1 MESPTPLARRRH
13 PGYHRCVGNDRPD
26 VQTAAR
32 LLKRALAIKA
42 TREALADALGVHP
55 HDLALWLAGKAAPP
69 EPIFERVLEII
80 LDEKAAPSGAEQRAA
95 GKRRVL
101 IADNPAGYATLALV
115 LGDEFTLVPVYTL
128 VEALDLLQ
136 NTSVAR
142 GQAIDAII
150 CGLHFEGSQM
160 LRFLECVKA
169 YPRTS
174 AIPFVGCR
182 AQATQLRDPALAA
195 MREACEALGAI
206 AFIDLPE
213 RQSRAGAEKA
223 AVEFREAVRAAVRM
237 KAAEHRLRVLVVDD
251 NADAAHT
258 LSALLRMAGHEV
270 QKAASGEEALRV
282 GAELKPEVAV
292 LDIGMREMSGYA
304 LAEAMRRT
312 PWGAGVTLVAV
323 TGYGTREDVARSE
336 AAGFAHHFTKPVA
349 VEELLDFLARRAK

>member
-1 MESPTPLARRRH
+1 M
-13 PGYHRCVGNDRPD
+13 GNDRPD
-26 VQTAAR
+26 AQTAAR
-32 LLKRALAIKA
+32 LLKRALAIKG
-42 TREALADALGVHP
+42 TREALADTLGVHP
-55 HDLALWLAGKAAPP
+55 RDLGLWLAGKASPP

-80 LDEKAAPSGAEQRAA
+80 LDEKALPAGALPPHAA

-101 IADNPAGYATLALV
+101 IADDPAGYATLALV

-142 GQAIDAII
+142 AQKIDAIV

-169 YPRTS
+169 YARTS
-174 AIPFVGCR
+174 AIPFIGCR
-182 AQATQLRDPALAA
+182 ALATQLRGPALSAT
-195 MREACEALGAI
+195 REACEALGAI

-213 RQSRAGAEKA
+213 LESRAGTEKA

-237 KAAEHRLRVLVVDD
+237 KTAERRLRVLVVDD

-258 LSALLRMAGHEV
+258 LSALLRMAGHDV
-270 QKAASGEEALRV
+270 HKAASGEEALRA

-304 LAEAMRRT
+304 LAEAIRRT
-312 PWGAGVTLVAV
+312 PWGAAATLIAV
-323 TGYGTREDVARSE
+323 TGYGSPEDVARSG
-336 AAGFAHHFTKPVA
+336 AAGFAHHFTKPVL
-349 VEELLDFLARRAK
+349 VEQLLDCLARSKPRS

>member
-1 MESPTPLARRRH
+1 M
-13 PGYHRCVGNDRPD
+13 GNDRPD
-26 VQTAAR
+26 AQTAAR

-42 TREALADALGVHP
+42 TREALAEALGVHP
-55 HDLALWLAGKAAPP
+55 HDLALWLSGKASPP
-69 EPIFERVLEII
+69 EAIFERVLEII
-80 LDEKAAPSGAEQRAA
+80 LDEKVPAASAPLQPGGR
-95 GKRRVL
+95 RRVL
-101 IADNPAGYATLALV
+101 IADSPAGYAALALI
-115 LGDEFTLVPVYTL
+115 LGNEFTLVPVYTL

-136 NTSVAR
+136 NASVAPA
-142 GQAIDAII
+142 QAIDAIV

-169 YPRTS
+169 YQRTS

-223 AVEFREAVRAAVRM
+223 AVEFRDAVRSTVRM
-237 KAAEHRLRVLVVDD
+237 KAAERRVRVLVVDD

-258 LSALLRMAGHEV
+258 LSALLRMAGHDV

-292 LDIGMREMSGYA
+292 LDIGLREMSGYA
-304 LAEAMRRT
+304 LAEAIRQA
-312 PWGAGVTLVAV
+312 PWGAAVTLIAV
-323 TGYGTREDVARSE
+323 TGRGEAEDVARSK
-336 AAGFAHHFTKPVA
+336 AAGFAHHFTKPVV
-349 VEELLDFLARRAK
+349 VEQLLDFLARRAK